1 MPELKIHDGDN
12 LYSFQI
18 EKDKLLLDALRSQG
32 FSIYSPCGGKGSC
45 GKCLVMVKGTG
56 MVTSCLFKV
65 KDSIEVVMP
74 EQRVAQVL
82 SAQHSLTRDLP
93 LNPGE
98 SVRLSDNPHG
108 IAIDLG
114 TTTLVFYLVSLKTGS
129 LVETLTLLNPQSVFG
144 ADVISR
150 IQYASSS
157 LSALMELHTSICS
170 AINNQLR
177 RFMNFLRISPH
188 DIVKIT
194 VAGNNTMLHLLL
206 GKDPTSM
213 GQAPYTPIFTGIQKR
228 TGLEL
233 HLACHPGAEIT
244 LLPSVSAYVG
254 ADIVAGISSIQPM
267 DQYRNYIFVD
277 LGTNGELA
285 LVTPETIWCCATA
298 AGPAFEGATISC
310 GMGGVEG
317 AIGQYSATGY
327 KVIGDEKPLGLC
339 GSGLVDVVAYM
350 VEYGLVDPSG
360 FLENEFEIVDADHS
374 GTNKTIK
381 ITQADIR
388 EVQLAKSAI
397 ASGIYILLKQAN
409 LKIEEMDALFLAGGF
424 GNYLN
429 VESATKIG
437 LIPPGM
443 KDKVIS
449 LGNTAGTGAILALTC
464 ESFETTV
471 IREILQR
478 TRYVELAGDEDFPL
492 EFAMNMSF

>member
-1 MPELKIHDGDN
+1 MPELKVYDGDN

-18 EKDKLLLDALRSQG
+18 EKVELLLDALRSQG

-45 GKCLVMVKGTG
+45 GKCVVMVKGIG
-56 MVTSCLFKV
+56 IVTSCLYKV
-65 KDSIEVVMP
+65 QDSIEVILP
-74 EQRVAQVL
+74 EQQMAQIL

-98 SVRLSDNPHG
+98 SVRLRDNPHG

-114 TTTLVFYLVSLKTGS
+114 TTTLVFYLVDLKSGS

-157 LSALMELHTSICS
+157 PSALMELHASICS
-170 AINNQLR
+170 AINTQLM
-177 RFMNFLRISPH
+177 RFIKFLHISTH

-206 GKDPTSM
+206 GKDPSSM
-213 GQAPYTPIFTGIQKR
+213 GQAPYAPLFTGIQKR

-233 HLACHPGAEIT
+233 RLYCHPRAEIT
-244 LLPSVSAYVG
+244 ILPSVSAFVG
-254 ADIVAGISSIQPM
+254 ADIIAGIGSIKPM
-267 DQYRNYIFVD
+267 EQYCRYLFLD

-298 AGPAFEGATISC
+298 AGPAFEGANITC
-310 GMGGVEG
+310 GMGGVNG
-317 AIGQYSATGY
+317 AISQYSSKGY
-327 KVIGDEKPLGLC
+327 SVIGDEKPLGIC
-339 GSGLVDVVAYM
+339 GSGLVDIAAYL
-350 VEYGLVDPSG
+350 VEYGLVDSNG
-360 FLENEFEIVDADHS
+360 LLENDFEILDADLS
-374 GTNKTIK
+374 GKGNAII

-397 ASGIYILLKQAN
+397 ATGINILLKQAN
-409 LKIEEMDALFLAGGF
+409 LGFEDIDVLFLAGGF

-429 VESATKIG
+429 VESAIKIG
-437 LIPPGM
+437 LIPARM
-443 KDKVIS
+443 KNKVIS
-449 LGNTAGTGAILALTC
+449 LGNTAGTGAILSLRC
-464 ESFETTV
+464 ESFETLV
-471 IREILQR
+471 LDEIIQR
-478 TRYVELAGDEDFPL
+478 TNYVDLSEDDDFPL
-492 EFAMNMSF
+492 EFVMNMSF

>member
-1 MPELKIHDGDN
+1 MPELKIHDGGKI
-12 LYSFQI
+12 YSFQI
-18 EKDKLLLDALRSQG
+18 EKDELLLETLRSQG

-56 MVTSCLFKV
+56 IVTSCLFKV
-65 KDSIEVVMP
+65 QDSIEVVLP
-74 EQRVAQVL
+74 EQRGAQVL

-98 SVRLSDNPHG
+98 SIHLSDNPHG

-129 LVETLTLLNPQSVFG
+129 LVETLTMLNPQSVFG

-157 LSALMELHTSICS
+157 PSALMELHTSICS
-170 AINNQLR
+170 AINSRIR
-177 RFMNFLRISPH
+177 RFMNFLHIRPH
-188 DIVKIT
+188 DFVKIT
-194 VAGNNTMLHLLL
+194 IAGNNTMLHLLL

-213 GQAPYTPIFTGIQKR
+213 GQAPYTPLFTGIQKR
-228 TGLEL
+228 IGSEL
-233 HLACHPGAEIT
+233 RLTCHPGAEIT

-254 ADIVAGISSIQPM
+254 ADIVAGISSIQPTE
-267 DQYRNYIFVD
+267 QYRNYIFVD

-285 LVTPETIWCCATA
+285 LVTPQTIWCCATA
-298 AGPAFEGATISC
+298 AGPAFEGANISC

-317 AIGQYSATGY
+317 AIAQYSAMGY
-327 KVIGDEKPLGLC
+327 QVIGDEKPIGIC

-350 VEYGLVDPSG
+350 VEYGSIDLSG

-374 GTNKTIK
+374 GTEKAIK

-397 ASGIYILLKQAN
+397 ASGINILLKQAN
-409 LKIEEMDALFLAGGF
+409 LGFEDIDALFLAGGF

-429 VESATKIG
+429 VESAMKIG
-437 LIPPGM
+437 LIPPRM

-449 LGNTAGTGAILALTC
+449 LGNTAGTGAILSLTC
-464 ESFETTV
+464 ESFETRV
-471 IREILQR
+471 IPEILHR
-478 TRYVELAGDEDFPL
+478 TRYVELAEDDDFPL

>member
-1 MPELKIHDGDN
+1 MPELKVHKGGNIF
-12 LYSFQI
+12 SFRI
-18 EKDKLLLDALRSQG
+18 EKDELLLDALRSQG
-32 FSIYSPCGGKGSC
+32 YAVYSPCGGKGTC
-45 GKCLVMVKGTG
+45 GKCEVLVKGAG

-65 KDSIEVVMP
+65 QDSIEVILP
-74 EQRVAQVL
+74 EQRGVQVL

-98 SVRLSDNPHG
+98 SVSLSDNPHG

-114 TTTLVFYLVSLKTGS
+114 TTTLVFYLVSLKTGY
-129 LVETLTLLNPQSVFG
+129 LVEALTLLNPQGVFG

-157 LSALMELHTSICS
+157 PSALLELHASICS
-170 AINNQLR
+170 AINSQIR
-177 RFMNFLRISPH
+177 RFMNFLHISVH
-188 DIVKIT
+188 DFVKIT

-206 GKDPTSM
+206 GKDPASM
-213 GQAPYTPIFTGIQKR
+213 GQAPYTPLFTGIQKR

-233 HLACHPGAEIT
+233 RLFCHPRAEIT

-254 ADIVAGISSIQPM
+254 ADIVAGISSIRPM
-267 DQYRNYIFVD
+267 EQYRNYIFMD

-298 AGPAFEGATISC
+298 AGPAFEGANISC

-317 AIGQYSATGY
+317 AIDQYSASGY
-327 KVIGDEKPLGLC
+327 HVIGDEKPLGLC
-339 GSGLVDVVAYM
+339 GSGLVDAVAYL

-360 FLENEFEIVDADHS
+360 FLENEFEIVAADQS
-374 GTNKTIK
+374 GIKRSIK

-397 ASGIYILLKQAN
+397 ASGINILLKQAN
-409 LKIEEMDALFLAGGF
+409 LRFEDMDALFLAGGF

-429 VESATKIG
+429 VESAMKIG
-437 LIPPGM
+437 LVPPPM
-443 KDKVIS
+443 KDKIIP
-449 LGNTAGTGAILALTC
+449 LGNTAGTGAILSLTS
-464 ESFETTV
+464 ETFETGV
-471 IREILQR
+471 INEILHR
-478 TRYVELAGDEDFPL
+478 TKYIELSEDDDFSL